1 MSDVGGRGRATPA
14 STPTPSPSPSPISGS
29 AGDAIPEGRAYRRT
43 FASDNFA
50 GVHPEVVEAILRA
63 NVGHATSYGDDPI
76 TSEAVALFREHF
88 GKDAHVFL
96 TFNGTGANVVGLQS
110 MLRPFEAVICSAGSH
125 INVDEC
131 GAPERFLGGKLVP
144 IDTPDGKLTPEL
156 VEVAM
161 VGIGDEHRVQPR
173 VVSLTESTELGT
185 CYTVDELTLLA
196 QWAHGREMLLHLDG
210 ARISNAAAHLGVGF
224 DVFAKAG
231 VDVLSFGGTKN
242 GAMAA
247 EAVVSFLPSADD
259 DLKYIRKQSMQLSS
273 KMRFVAAQFIAL
285 LSNDLWKRNASHANA
300 MAQRLGRG
308 AAQIPEVDIVQPVES
323 NGVFAS
329 LPREAIELVQREFP
343 FNVWESGQRPRSVVR
358 WMASFDTTPEDVD
371 AFIRCLASATV

>member
-1 MSDVGGRGRATPA
+1 MSDVGGGDQPAT
-14 STPTPSPSPSPISGS
+14 TPFSGS
-29 AGDAIPEGRAYRRT
+29 AGSATPGERAYRRT

-50 GVHPEVVEAILRA
+50 GVHPEVMEAILRV
-63 NVGHATSYGDDPI
+63 NVGHATSYGDDPV

-88 GKDAHVFL
+88 GEDAHVFL

-110 MLRPFEAVICSAGSH
+110 MLRPFEAVICSASSH
-125 INVDEC
+125 IYVDEC
-131 GAPERFLGGKLVP
+131 GAPERFLGSKLVP
-144 IDTPDGKLTPEL
+144 IDTPDGKLTSDL
-156 VEVAM
+156 VEDAM
-161 VGIGDEHRVQPR
+161 VGIDDEHRVQPR

-196 QWAHGREMLLHLDG
+196 QWAHERGLLLHLDG

-285 LSNDLWKRNASHANA
+285 LSNDLWKRNANHANA

-308 AAQIPEVDIVQPVES
+308 AAQVTGVDIVQPVEA

-329 LPREAIELVQREFP
+329 LPRDVIELVQREFP
-343 FNVWESGQRPRSVVR
+343 FYVWEDGKGPRSVVR
-358 WMASFDTTPEDVD
+358 WMASFDTTHEDVD
-371 AFIRCLASATV
+371 AFIRCLNGVTELTGPAQ

>member
-1 MSDVGGRGRATPA
+1 MSDVGGRGGGRQTLDPGR
-14 STPTPSPSPSPISGS
+14 GS
-29 AGDAIPEGRAYRRT
+29 AGDASTGDRSYRRT

-50 GVHPEVVEAILRA
+50 GVHPEVVEGILRA
-63 NVGHATSYGDDPI
+63 NVGHATSYGDDPV
-76 TSEAVALFREHF
+76 TSEAEGLFREHF
-88 GKDAHVFL
+88 AENAHVFL

-110 MLRPFEAVICSAGSH
+110 MLRPFEAVICSANSH
-125 INVDEC
+125 IYVDEC
-131 GAPERFLGGKLVP
+131 GAPERFLGSKLVP
-144 IDTPDGKLTPEL
+144 IATPDGKLTPEL

-185 CYTVDELTLLA
+185 CYSVEELTLLA
-196 QWAHGREMLLHLDG
+196 QWAHERGMLLHLDG
-210 ARISNAAAHLGVGF
+210 ARLSNAAAHLGVGF
-224 DVFAKAG
+224 DVFAGAG

-247 EAVVSFLPSADD
+247 EAVVSFLPSAEKQ
-259 DLKYIRKQSMQLSS
+259 LKYIRKQSMQLSS

-285 LSNDLWKRNASHANA
+285 LSHDLWRRNASHANA
-300 MAQRLGRG
+300 MALRLGEG
-308 AAQIPEVDIVQPVES
+308 AAQVTGVQIVQPVEA

-329 LPREAIELVQREFP
+329 LPRKAIELVQGEFP
-343 FNVWESGQRPRSVVR
+343 FYVWEGGKGPRDVVR

-371 AFIRCLASATV
+371 AFIRSLTHAMAVTRPA

>member
-1 MSDVGGRGRATPA
+1 MSDVGGRGGRQTLDPALGSSGDATPE
-14 STPTPSPSPSPISGS
+14 
-29 AGDAIPEGRAYRRT
+29 DRAYRRT

-50 GVHPEVVEAILRA
+50 GVHPEVVEEILRA
-63 NVGHATSYGDDPI
+63 NVGHATSYGDDPV
-76 TSEAVALFREHF
+76 TSEAVGLFREHF
-88 GKDAHVFL
+88 GKNAHVFL

-110 MLRPFEAVICSAGSH
+110 MLRPFEAVICSANSH
-125 INVDEC
+125 IYVDEC
-131 GAPERFLGGKLVP
+131 GAPERFLGSKLVP
-144 IDTPDGKLTPEL
+144 IATPDGKLTPEL

-185 CYTVDELTLLA
+185 CYSVEELTSLA
-196 QWAHGREMLLHLDG
+196 QWAHEREMLLHLDG
-210 ARISNAAAHLGVGF
+210 ARLSNAAAHLGVGF
-224 DVFAKAG
+224 DVFARAG

-247 EAVVSFLPSADD
+247 EAVVSFLPSAEDH
-259 DLKYIRKQSMQLSS
+259 LKYIRKQSMQLSS

-285 LSNDLWKRNASHANA
+285 LSHDLWKRNASHANA
-300 MAQRLGRG
+300 MAQRLGQG
-308 AAQIPEVDIVQPVES
+308 AAQVTGVQIVQPVEA

-343 FNVWESGQRPRSVVR
+343 FYVWEGGKGPRDVVR
-358 WMASFDTTPEDVD
+358 WMASFDTDREDVD
-371 AFIRCLASATV
+371 AFIRSLTDAMAVAGSA

>member
-1 MSDVGGRGRATPA
+1 MSDVGGRGGRQTLDPGR
-14 STPTPSPSPSPISGS
+14 GS
-29 AGDAIPEGRAYRRT
+29 AGEASTEDRAYRRT
-43 FASDNFA
+43 FASDNYA
-50 GVHPEVVEAILRA
+50 GVHPEVVEEILRA
-63 NVGHATSYGDDPI
+63 NVGHATSYGDDPV
-76 TSEAVALFREHF
+76 TSKAVGLFRKHF
-88 GKDAHVFL
+88 GENAHVFL

-110 MLRPFEAVICSAGSH
+110 MLRPFEAVICSANSH
-125 INVDEC
+125 IYVDEC
-131 GAPERFLGGKLVP
+131 GAPERFLGSKLVP
-144 IDTPDGKLTPEL
+144 IATPDGKLTPEL

-185 CYTVDELTLLA
+185 CYSVEELTLLA
-196 QWAHGREMLLHLDG
+196 QWAHEREMLLHLDG
-210 ARISNAAAHLGVGF
+210 ARLSNAAAHLGVGF
-224 DVFAKAG
+224 DVFARAG

-247 EAVVSFLPSADD
+247 EAVVSFLPSAEEQ
-259 DLKYIRKQSMQLSS
+259 LKYIRKQSMQLSS

-300 MAQRLGRG
+300 MAHRLGEG
-308 AAQIPEVDIVQPVES
+308 AAQVTGVQLVQRVEA

-343 FNVWESGQRPRSVVR
+343 FYVWEGGKGTRDVVR
-358 WMASFDTTPEDVD
+358 LMASFDTTREDVD
-371 AFIRCLASATV
+371 AFIRSLTDAMTVTGTA